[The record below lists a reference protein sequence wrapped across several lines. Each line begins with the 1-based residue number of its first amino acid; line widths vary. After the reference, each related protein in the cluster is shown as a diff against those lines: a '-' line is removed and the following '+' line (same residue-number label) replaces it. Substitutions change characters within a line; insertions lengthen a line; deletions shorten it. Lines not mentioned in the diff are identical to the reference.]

1 MKHPNGPKGGP
12 YDEGMQKITT
22 KFPLSAALGSE
33 ISRQAGAGSLCRLI
47 KILMSRSG
55 CDKIDKT
62 SPTFRRLLFGGF
74 YREFLPTVYPLVIG
88 ITASMGIHIKITQKN
103 QAAEEWNG
111 LLFLFFVFLHGL
123 VVCRFLADRGTAKQR
138 SFWTLGA
145 RFQHL
150 SGQLITTK
158 TLRSPS
164 MVVKSKGNFPQM
176 QV

>member
-1 MKHPNGPKGGP
+1 MVMLALTGPKADLMILGRNTNHH
-12 YDEGMQKITT
+12 E
-22 KFPLSAALGSE
+22 LGSE
-33 ISRQAGAGSLCRLI
+33 ISRQAGAGSLCRLM

-55 CDKIDKT
+55 CGKIDKT

-74 YREFLPTVYPLVIG
+74 YREKLPTVYPLVIG
-88 ITASMGIHIKITQKN
+88 ITASMGIHIKITQKTK
-103 QAAEEWNG
+103 QKNG
-111 LLFLFFVFLHGL
+111 MGYFFVFFVFLHGL
-123 VVCRFLADRGTAKQR
+123 VVCGFLADRGTAKQR
-138 SFWTLGA
+138 SSWTLGA
-145 RFQHL
+145 GFQHL

>member
-1 MKHPNGPKGGP
+1 MILGRN
-12 YDEGMQKITT
+12 KIHH
-22 KFPLSAALGSE
+22 KLGSE

-55 CDKIDKT
+55 CGKIDKT
-62 SPTFRRLLFGGF
+62 SPSFRRLLFGGQMTEG
-74 YREFLPTVYPLVIG
+74 EFLPTVYPLVIG
-88 ITASMGIHIKITQKN
+88 ITASMGIHRKITPKKTKQKN
-103 QAAEEWNG
+103 G
-111 LLFLFFVFLHGL
+111 TGYFFVFFVFLHGL
-123 VVCRFLADRGTAKQR
+123 VVCGFLADRGTAKQR
-138 SFWTLGA
+138 SSWTLGA
-145 RFQHL
+145 GFQHL